1 MPADPT
7 LRRPPPSCRLP
18 TVDGTYY
25 DVVLIDSFVTAA
37 RAIINHRYQFPL
49 SYVLSNWQDLPAT
62 ALGDRRWSNSTA
74 CRRVGA
80 EEDSPRVL
88 IHPPPTLDRRHR
100 CPDLSYVQRA
110 LIDVDLTGTT
120 FVFVPLEGLGLAVF
134 FGHSHGRSVITLFS
148 EQKVGGV
155 TEESFCE
162 VFATSRQPEDDSRQL
177 SSVRWIVRMH
187 SITSIYKRPRVLR
200 SALLPKMVVSAETFR
215 TVVGIIGNGTA
226 LVLFLSPAPT
236 FHRIWRSGSVEQFH
250 ATPYLATL
258 LNCLFWILYGLPMV
272 HPHSTLIL
280 TINGSG
286 LVIELVYVLIFLRC
300 CDRARKL
307 RVFSVLVAEILLVG
321 AVAAVDLTLVH
332 GYQRR
337 SLIVGVLCVVFG
349 TVMYAAPLSVM
360 QQVIKTKSVEFMP
373 LSLSLASFLNG
384 VCWTTYA
391 LIRFDLFITI
401 PNGLGVAFAVAQL
414 VLHVMYHASTK
425 QQIKERKMKIEMGE
439 AKWKPQRGPGSREQK
454 WKLESST
461 NENH

>member
-1 MPADPT
+1 
-7 LRRPPPSCRLP
+7 
-18 TVDGTYY
+18 
-25 DVVLIDSFVTAA
+25 
-37 RAIINHRYQFPL
+37 
-49 SYVLSNWQDLPAT
+49 
-62 ALGDRRWSNSTA
+62 
-74 CRRVGA
+74 
-80 EEDSPRVL
+80 
-88 IHPPPTLDRRHR
+88 
-100 CPDLSYVQRA
+100 
-110 LIDVDLTGTT
+110 
-120 FVFVPLEGLGLAVF
+120 
-134 FGHSHGRSVITLFS
+134 
-148 EQKVGGV
+148 
-155 TEESFCE
+155 
-162 VFATSRQPEDDSRQL
+162 
-177 SSVRWIVRMH
+177 
-187 SITSIYKRPRVLR
+187 
-200 SALLPKMVVSAETFR
+200 MVVSADTFR
-215 TVVGIIGNGTA
+215 TVVGIIGWWSSSTVCLYERKLKDVCVGETESNGDVVLLFGCRKWNRSGA
-226 LVLFLSPAPT
+226 VLVASVSMQMVVSPT

-300 CDRARKL
+300 SDRARKL
-307 RVFSVLVAEILLVG
+307 RVFSVLLAEILLVG
-321 AVAAVDLTLVH
+321 TVAAVDLTVVH

-414 VLHVMYHASTK
+414 VLHMMYHASTK
-425 QQIKERKMKIEMGE
+425 QQIKERKMKIEMGLAKPNGSLKEDLE
-439 AKWKPQRGPGSREQK
+439 AGSRNG
-454 WKLESST
+454 S
-461 NENH
+461 